1 MNVSS
6 SSGVYSSYVMQ
17 AVAASA
23 STSSAALTD
32 TGGVQTALAASALT
46 PVSGTMLPRVQLPA
60 DQLAMLQSGA
70 GFKAP
75 DPAKTAEQNSTRA
88 SALVRDARTGQ
99 ILGGV
104 WPNVASISAVTDPII
119 ADDQRF
125 TNAPSPADQARFLAQ
140 DIQQATGRDVTIQYF
155 QPGDPNAPTF
165 GTNGV
170 LGSYATF

>member
-6 SSGVYSSYVMQ
+6 SSGVYSNYVMQ

-23 STSSAALTD
+23 AASPPTDTGRIPAALT
-32 TGGVQTALAASALT
+32 ASLLA

-70 GFKAP
+70 GLKAP
-75 DPAKTAEQNSTRA
+75 DPAKTAAQNSTRA
-88 SALVRDARTGQ
+88 SALVRDAKTGQ
-99 ILGGV
+99 ILAGV

-119 ADDQRF
+119 ADDQRL
-125 TNAPSPADQARFLAQ
+125 TSDRNPADEARFLAQ
-140 DIQQATGRDVTIQYF
+140 DIQQATGRDVTVQYF